1 MRIEVRA
8 DNTVRICGYVNA
20 VERES
25 RPVITPRGRMNEL
38 IESGVFRRA
47 LEERS
52 NIDMTVDHDPTRVV
66 AKTSDGTL
74 KLKEDAIGLYADA
87 VITDKSIAEEARAG
101 RIKGWSFGMKCTSD
115 EVEERA
121 GKLSLRR
128 VKGMVL
134 NHVTLVNK
142 KLPVYSATSVEL
154 RAGEE
159 EDIECRALELDV
171 ELTMDEERAK
181 VDYSKYENRLK
192 ELEGE

>member
-52 NIDMTVDHDPTRVV
+52 EISMTVDHEAGRVV
-66 AKTSDGTL
+66 ARTTDGTL

-87 VITDKSIAEEARAG
+87 LVTDKAVAMEARAG
-101 RIKGWSFGMKCTSD
+101 HIKGWSFGMKCTAD
-115 EVEERA
+115 KVEERA
-121 GKLSLRR
+121 GRLSLRR
-128 VKGMVL
+128 IKGIVL
-134 NHVTLVNK
+134 DHVTLVIK
-142 KLPVYSATSVEL
+142 KTPAYSATSVEL

-159 EDIECRALELDV
+159 EDIECRAFDAELELTV
-171 ELTMDEERAK
+171 EEERAE
-181 VDYSKYENRLK
+181 VDYSKYEDRLK

>member
-52 NIDMTVDHDPTRVV
+52 EISMTVDHEAGRVV
-66 AKTSDGTL
+66 ARTTDGTL

-87 VITDKSIAEEARAG
+87 LVTDKAVAMEARAG
-101 RIKGWSFGMKCTSD
+101 HIKGWSFGMKCTAD
-115 EVEERA
+115 KVEERA
-121 GKLSLRR
+121 GRLSLRR
-128 VKGMVL
+128 IKGIVL
-134 NHVTLVNK
+134 DHVTLVIK
-142 KLPVYSATSVEL
+142 KTPAYSATSVEL

-159 EDIECRALELDV
+159 EDIECRAFDTELELTV
-171 ELTMDEERAK
+171 EERAE

-192 ELEGE
+192 ELKGE